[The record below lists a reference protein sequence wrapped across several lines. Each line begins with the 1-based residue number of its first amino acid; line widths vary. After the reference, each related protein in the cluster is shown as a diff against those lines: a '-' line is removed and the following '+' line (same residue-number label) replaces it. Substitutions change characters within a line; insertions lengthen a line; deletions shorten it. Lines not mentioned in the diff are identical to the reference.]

1 LRQHRASQAEEKLRL
16 GAAYLDHGL
25 VFATAE
31 GKPLAPSLLNRA
43 FTRALAQAGV
53 PRIRL
58 HDSRHGYATWM
69 LQAGVPLKVVSDQLG
84 HSSITITGDVYA
96 HVTREIAQTAADTLN
111 RVFTSGQ

>member
-1 LRQHRASQAEEKLRL
+1 
-16 GAAYLDHGL
+16 
-25 VFATAE
+25 VVATEE
-31 GKPLAPSLLNRA
+31 GKPLDPNILNRA
-43 FTRALAQAGV
+43 FAKALKQAGV
-53 PRIRL
+53 PHIRL

-111 RVFTSGQ
+111 RAFTTGQ